1 MLIPI
6 LAFIAGIFAIST
18 AAVIF
23 LAVNAPSLDDASS
36 SDKADRKSYRHQ
48 LAGPKGR
55 RTGGKTVQRGIINRP
70 HLAK

>member
-18 AAVIF
+18 SAVIF
-23 LAVNAPSLDDASS
+23 LAINAPPLDDATSS
-36 SDKADRKSYRHQ
+36 LTTDDEPYRHQ
-48 LAGPKGR
+48 LAGPKGQR
-55 RTGGKTVQRGIINRP
+55 PGGRAVKRGVIDRP